1 MSSDIRIEG
10 LRKSF
15 PVAARQER
23 VLLFDALQMH
33 IEAGELAALVGPS
46 GCGKSTLL
54 SLVAGLEQPDQGRI
68 DFTSRHADNRLA
80 VVFQQP
86 RLIDWLTVEENLQL
100 VFERHGSLPDGD
112 PDVLIQQLLHR
123 VGLAQHIGSYPQ
135 FLSGGQKQRVAIAR
149 AFVLDPDV
157 LLLDE
162 PFSAL
167 DELTARRLRLLLQE
181 LWLDD
186 SRQRPTGILVT
197 HNAAE
202 AAFLADRIYVL
213 GGAPAC
219 FTRIIEVP
227 QPRPRDPEDPE
238 LFEIHKRVIEALA
251 LH

>member
-1 MSSDIRIEG
+1 MSSNIQIEG

-15 PVAARQER
+15 PVTTEQGRN
-23 VLLFDALQMH
+23 LLFDALQMH
-33 IEAGELAALVGPS
+33 IQAGELVALVGPS

-54 SLVAGLEQPDQGRI
+54 NLIAGLDQPDQGRI
-68 DFTSRHADNRLA
+68 DFTNHQDDNRLA

-86 RLIDWLTVEENLQL
+86 RLIDWLTVYDNLKL
-100 VFERHGSLPDGD
+100 VFERNGSLPKGD
-112 PDVLIQQLLHR
+112 PDTIIRQLLQR
-123 VGLAQHIGSYPQ
+123 VGLSQHAATYPQ
-135 FLSGGQKQRVAIAR
+135 FLSGGQRQRVAIAR
-149 AFVLDPDV
+149 AFALDPDV

-186 SRQRPTGILVT
+186 TRQRPTGILVT
-197 HNAAE
+197 HNTAE

-213 GGAPAC
+213 GGSPAR
-219 FTRIIEVP
+219 FTRIIEVD
-227 QPRPRDPEDPE
+227 QPRPRNPEDPG
-238 LFEIHKRVIEALA
+238 LFEIHKQIIEALA